1 MFKKAALIF
10 VLCFSISISSNATDL
25 QSVATI
31 ELSRAIDVSDAKALN
46 NAVDGLSNKVMEC
59 VKNKDAKPDECYCR
73 YPQELAQLQVAYKK
87 ALKLHP
93 TWQDQVLFWWRDGK
107 HDYSYNLSLK
117 GLRMQ
122 LEKKCPT
129 HPSSGT
135 LNGANCIL
143 PTTQPA

>member
-1 MFKKAALIF
+1 MFRKIALILA
-10 VLCFSISISSNATDL
+10 LCFSVSITSNADL
-25 QSVATI
+25 QNVTPI
-31 ELSRAIDVSDAKALN
+31 ELGSNSDVSDAKTLN

-73 YPQELAQLQVAYKK
+73 YPQELAKLRNAYEK

-93 TWQDQVLFWWRDGK
+93 TWRDQVLFWWRDGK

-135 LNGANCIL
+135 R
-143 PTTQPA
+143 

>member
-1 MFKKAALIF
+1 MFKKITLIF
-10 VLCFSISISSNATDL
+10 ALCFSVSMNTNATDL
-25 QSVATI
+25 QRIAPI
-31 ELSRAIDVSDAKALN
+31 ELRKTSDVNDAKTLN
-46 NAVDGLSNKVMEC
+46 DAVDNLSNRVMGC

-73 YPQELAQLQVAYKK
+73 YPQELTQLREAYEK
-87 ALKLHP
+87 ALQLHP

-135 LNGANCIL
+135 R
-143 PTTQPA
+143 